1 MRRYEAPAKLNLA
14 LHVFPPRDDGYHP
27 VRALVQTIDWC
38 DLLTLDEGADED
50 TFEITGLEVDPE
62 DNLVA
67 RALQQVRSVAIV
79 PPLALDLEKRIPPAA
94 GLGGGSS
101 DAAATLRALAD
112 LVGLDDS
119 RVAQIARGL
128 GADVALFLTGGTLDV
143 TGIGEQVAPLRS
155 LQSVA
160 FAVAVPEFGLST
172 AEVYRRWDEMEGPEG
187 EPIPDSLLPPALRGG
202 MPMRNDLLPAVLDLE
217 PALGDFISDLRSL
230 WGGAVAMT
238 GSGSG
243 CFAHFATLDEAIEAA
258 VAASPLSA
266 IARGAAPRP
275 RGVAQVKG
283 D

>member
-1 MRRYEAPAKLNLA
+1 LNLA

-27 VRALVQTIDWC
+27 VRSLVQTIDWC

-67 RALQQVRSVAIV
+67 RALQEVRAAAIV

-112 LVGLDDS
+112 LVGVDDS
-119 RVAQIARGL
+119 RVAEIASGL
-128 GADVALFLTGGTLDV
+128 GADVALFLTGGTLEV
-143 TGIGEQVAPLRS
+143 TGIGELVAPARA

-187 EPIPDSLLPPALRGG
+187 EPISDSLLPPALRGG
-202 MPMRNDLLPAVLDLE
+202 MPMRNDLLPAALDLE
-217 PALGDFISDLRSL
+217 PAFGDFISDLRSL
-230 WGGAVAMT
+230 WAGAVSMT

-243 CFAHFATLDEAIEAA
+243 CFAYFVTLEEAIEAA
-258 VAASPLSA
+258 VAASPLCA
-266 IARGAAPRP
+266 VA
-275 RGVAQVKG
+275 RGVAPRLRGVAEVEAG
-283 D
+283 ETATAG